1 MQEQFSRTAMLLGE
15 DALEVLSHSRV
26 AVFGIGGVGSYAVE
40 ALARSGVGS
49 LDLIDADDVD
59 ITNLNRQLIALHS
72 TVGRSKVDVAAERVR
87 DINPQCLVKTFK
99 QFYLPENAGTIDLS
113 QYDYVLDCIDTV
125 TAKIEL
131 ICRCHKL
138 GVPLISCMG
147 AANKLDPMG
156 FRVTDISKT
165 QTDPLAKVIRRKL
178 RELGIPRLLCV
189 WSSEQP
195 RKALTSH
202 SPETTCRV
210 PASVAFVPSAAG
222 LLMAATVVSD
232 LTKK

>member
-1 MQEQFSRTAMLLGE
+1 MLLGE
-15 DALEVLSHSRV
+15 DALEVLSRSHV

-99 QFYLPENAGTIDLS
+99 QFYLPENADKIDLS

-178 RELGIPRLLCV
+178 RELGIPHLKCV
-189 WSSEQP
+189 WSTEQP
-195 RKALTSH
+195 IKPLKQDMSGHTR
-202 SPETTCRV
+202 RI
-210 PASVAFVPSAAG
+210 PASVAFVPPAAG
-222 LLMAATVVSD
+222 LLAAATMVKD
-232 LTKK
+232 LTGK